1 MDHPIDQK
9 ASEGYYVSFM
19 LCGENFIIFFKA
31 KRQKELVSDPSLRM
45 EEVSL
50 IILPFP
56 VQKSLKHHQQQLEK
70 FHSIV
75 GWYGIRVDTFIKKKV
90 ELLSLKLAQ
99 ILLKVAQ
106 SHSDSWFIIKSQD
119 P

>member
-75 GWYGIRVDTFIKKKV
+75 GWYGIRVDTFIKKIGWIV
-90 ELLSLKLAQ
+90 IAQ
-99 ILLKVAQ
+99 T
-106 SHSDSWFIIKSQD
+106 HSKIA
-119 P
+119 